1 MGDKI
6 IYNIT
11 ELSDAELGACKE
23 LLDYLDEDTSDDN
36 IDFLF
41 DMGILSLHQDGR
53 LWYVSYRQENL
64 EGKVIKE
71 GVIRVQDLEIIKMK

>member
-11 ELSDAELGACKE
+11 ELSDAEFDACKE

-64 EGKVIKE
+64 KGKVVKE

>member
-23 LLDYLDEDTSDDN
+23 LLDYLNKDASDDN

-64 EGKVIKE
+64 EGKVVKE